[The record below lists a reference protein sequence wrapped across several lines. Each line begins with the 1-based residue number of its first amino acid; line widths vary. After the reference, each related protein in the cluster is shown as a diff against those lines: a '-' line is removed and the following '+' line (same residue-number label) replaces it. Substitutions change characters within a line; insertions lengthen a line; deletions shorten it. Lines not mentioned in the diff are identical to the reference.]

1 MDVIK
6 PFEAVVKKQNSMEDI
21 LKKAQAAAAAA
32 GAGAGTVHGQRP
44 PALQQ
49 PPGPATAQQCPQAS
63 QQQVM
68 LQQGQQN
75 IVTWGHKGHIHHS
88 SCQSSKNKYTTQRVG
103 KAFGLSGPLP
113 HGVAACVACAVTLEA
128 MGKKDKKHKK
138 TDKGRALG
146 PFSLCHIL
154 NVCFVCV
161 LCQLNPLSCIWV
173 VIIMVFGFEVNGNHE
188 VEEFAYATRSWLA
201 ATCSP
206 RVAAA
211 AATTMQLK

>member
-1 MDVIK
+1 MDSLSNWW
-6 PFEAVVKKQNSMEDI
+6 Q
-21 LKKAQAAAAAA
+21 
-32 GAGAGTVHGQRP
+32 
-44 PALQQ
+44 
-49 PPGPATAQQCPQAS
+49 
-63 QQQVM
+63 
-68 LQQGQQN
+68 
-75 IVTWGHKGHIHHS
+75 
-88 SCQSSKNKYTTQRVG
+88 
-103 KAFGLSGPLP
+103 FGLSGPLP

-188 VEEFAYATRSWLA
+188 VEEFWLA

-211 AATTMQLK
+211 ATTMHLK